1 MRICSDL
8 ASFYEHVVH
17 VDLNVPPNL
26 MCDHLVH
33 QPLIRGTRILEFEWN
48 YFVVEETLLVINEVF
63 S

>member
-1 MRICSDL
+1 MVVFLL
-8 ASFYEHVVH
+8 AFYEHVVH

-33 QPLIRGTRILEFEWN
+33 QPLIHGTRILEFEWS
-48 YFVVEETLLVINEVF
+48 YFVVEETLLVTNEVF